1 MIEINYT
8 GSRGV
13 HLYMPDTSLGK
24 LDPSYWGMGRT
35 GLTAAVPNPFYGYI
49 TDPRANNLKNPTVQL
64 YRLLRPMQQFDGAST
79 SEPNRG
85 DSNYNGLQL
94 KWQKRFS
101 GGVTMLAHYTWSK
114 MIDDSSV
121 TSGNLTWLGGTTSIQ
136 NPQDYSQ
143 ERSISVHDVPHRL
156 VLTGDWQLPFGRG
169 RAFASHMNRFMDAI
183 LGGWETSGFLLMQ
196 SGTPLQV
203 TQSGGTLWNGTQ
215 RPNLVGDP
223 SAPGGVEDRLN
234 HYFNEAAFT
243 RPLADTYGSAPR
255 YMGYRGPGIKSLDA
269 ALLKS
274 WQTTERQRFEFRLE
288 AQNASN
294 TPIFA
299 DPNTSY
305 GSTSFGQ
312 ITGTKVGPRNV
323 QLGFKYYF

>member
-1 MIEINYT
+1 
-8 GSRGV
+8 
-13 HLYMPDTSLGK
+13 
-24 LDPSYWGMGRT
+24 
-35 GLTAAVPNPFYGYI
+35 
-49 TDPRANNLKNPTVQL
+49 
-64 YRLLRPMQQFDGAST
+64 
-79 SEPNRG
+79 
-85 DSNYNGLQL
+85 
-94 KWQKRFS
+94 
-101 GGVTMLAHYTWSK
+101 
-114 MIDDSSV
+114 
-121 TSGNLTWLGGTTSIQ
+121 
-136 NPQDYSQ
+136 
-143 ERSISVHDVPHRL
+143 
-156 VLTGDWQLPFGRG
+156 
-169 RAFASHMNRFMDAI
+169 
-183 LGGWETSGFLLMQ
+183 MQ